1 MATFHFDLVSPAR
14 LLLSEEVTQ
23 VDVPGVEGDFGVLAG
38 HAPVVAT
45 LRPGVLTVFA
55 AGATQRFVVFGGFAE
70 VSPTGMT
77 VLAEVATP
85 LAEADRFAVTEQI
98 RQLEAS
104 RDKLPNDA
112 TRDRMNEKIE
122 NFRVLERTLQGGAV
136 AEGVGTPARRDMH

>member
-112 TRDRMNEKIE
+112 TRDRANEKIE
-122 NFRVLERTLQGGAV
+122 NFRTLERMLQGGAV
-136 AEGVGTPARRDMH
+136 AEGAARH

>member
-14 LLLSEEVTQ
+14 LLLAEEVTQ

-38 HAPVVAT
+38 HAPIVAT
-45 LRPGVLTVFA
+45 LRPGVLTVYGT
-55 AGATQRFVVFGGFAE
+55 GATQRFVVFGGFAE
-70 VSPTGMT
+70 VSATGMT

-85 LAEADRFAVTEQI
+85 LAEADRMAVADQI

-112 TRDRMNEKIE
+112 TRDRMTEKIE
-122 NFRVLERTLQGGAV
+122 NFRTLERTLQGGTMP
-136 AEGVGTPARRDMH
+136 EGVGATRH

>member
-1 MATFHFDLVSPAR
+1 MATFHLDLVSPAR

-38 HAPVVAT
+38 HAPVIAT

-55 AGATQRFVVFGGFAE
+55 PGGTQRFVVYGGFAE

-85 LAEADRFAVTEQI
+85 LAEADRMAVAEQI

-112 TRDRMNEKIE
+112 TRDRANEKIE
-122 NFRVLERTLQGGAV
+122 NFRTLERTLQGGGA
-136 AEGVGTPARRDMH
+136 TPDAATRH

>member
-14 LLLSEEVTQ
+14 LLLAEEVTQ

-45 LRPGVLTVFA
+45 LRPGVLTVY
-55 AGATQRFVVFGGFAE
+55 GSGGTQRFVVFGGFAE
-70 VSPTGMT
+70 VSPSGMT

-85 LAEADRFAVTEQI
+85 FDETDRMEIETRVRE
-98 RQLEAS
+98 LEES

-112 TRDRMNEKIE
+112 TRDRINDKIE
-122 NFRVLERTLQGGAV
+122 SFRTLERTLQGGV
-136 AEGVGTPARRDMH
+136 AH

>member
-45 LRPGVLTVFA
+45 LKPGVLTVFA
-55 AGATQRFVVFGGFAE
+55 PGGTQRFVVFGGFAE
-70 VSPTGMT
+70 VSPAGMT

-85 LAEADRFAVTEQI
+85 LDEADTFAVETRI
-98 RQLEAS
+98 RELEES
-104 RDKLPNDA
+104 RDKLPHDA
-112 TRDRMNEKIE
+112 TLDRANEKIE
-122 NFRVLERTLQGGAV
+122 NFKALERTLKGAV
-136 AEGVGTPARRDMH
+136 AH

>member
-45 LRPGVLTVFA
+45 LRPGVLTVIA
-55 AGATQRFVVFGGFAE
+55 PGGTQRFVVFGGFAE

-85 LAEADRFAVTEQI
+85 LAEADRMAVAEQI

-122 NFRVLERTLQGGAV
+122 NFRTLERTLQGGAV
-136 AEGVGTPARRDMH
+136 AESAATRH

>member
-14 LLLSEEVTQ
+14 LLLSQEVTQ

-45 LRPGVLTVFA
+45 LKPGVLTVIA
-55 AGATQRFVVFGGFAE
+55 PGGTQRFVVHGGFAE

-85 LAEADRFAVTEQI
+85 IDEADRLAISARI
-98 RQLEAS
+98 RELEES
-104 RDKLPNDA
+104 RDKLPHDA
-112 TRDRMNEKIE
+112 TRDRATEKIE
-122 NFRVLERTLQGGAV
+122 HFRALERFLPHGAV
-136 AEGVGTPARRDMH
+136 TADGVDTARH